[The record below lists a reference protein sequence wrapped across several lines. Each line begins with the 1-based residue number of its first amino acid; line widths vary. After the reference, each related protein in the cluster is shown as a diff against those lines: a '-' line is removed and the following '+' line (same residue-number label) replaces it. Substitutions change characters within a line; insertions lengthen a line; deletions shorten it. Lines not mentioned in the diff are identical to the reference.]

1 MPLTKRQQE
10 LSDLITKVYLVEYT
24 KLATSHLTITTSP
37 RASLIQYM
45 NAHEYFEQKVGKKL
59 TTS

>member
-24 KLATSHLTITTSP
+24 KLATSHLTIAISP

-45 NAHEYFEQKVGKKL
+45 NAHEYFEQGRYP
-59 TTS
+59 